1 MADQTGAEPAAVEQ
15 EATEQAQDGG
25 KRSQRTALAVLGLIA
40 AVAIGFAIGFLASLP
55 LRDDAAAT
63 PGAGSVDVGFAQDMT
78 VHHNQAVEMSAI
90 AIANATDPMVRDL
103 AYDIL
108 TTQQNQIGQMT
119 GWLSLWDQPLLR
131 TGDYMTWMGSDGHG
145 HGAEGH
151 GSGGQGATGE
161 GDAGHDM
168 GAMTSAAA
176 QPEST
181 GAMPGMASSE
191 DLAALRQA
199 RGPAA
204 DVLYLQLML
213 RHHQGGLPMM
223 EYGAQHAEV
232 PAVQMLAQTMVDT
245 QQSEADRIITMLSEK
260 GAAPLPMN

>member
-1 MADQTGAEPAAVEQ
+1 MTDQTGAEQHTAQQQAP
-15 EATEQAQDGG
+15 EQAQEGG

-55 LRDDAAAT
+55 LRDDGASA
-63 PGAGSVDVGFAQDMT
+63 PGAGSVDVGFAQDMS

-119 GWLSLWDQPLLR
+119 GWLSLWNQPLLP
-131 TGDYMTWMGSDGHG
+131 TGDYMTWMSSDEAGHGGDGHG
-145 HGAEGH
+145 HAE
-151 GSGGQGATGE
+151 S
-161 GDAGHDM
+161 GHDM

-176 QPEST
+176 APAST

-191 DLAALRQA
+191 DMAALRQA

-232 PAVQMLAQTMVDT
+232 PAVQMLAKTMVNT
-245 QQSEADRIITMLSEK
+245 QQSEADRITTMLAEK